1 MSDGHL
7 PPMASWKPF
16 GDQMPG
22 PVRQHPFEKPTLTT
36 MEPQTYNYFV
46 YVGLMVLGLAVLG
59 FLTSII
65 CTVYQSRQA
74 KRRPHQ
80 PLRPRCEREDAK
92 NEHEWVERREHP
104 WLDSIRAQERP
115 FEDDLEPTPRDVTP
129 KEPSPEEPAPPQT
142 VFESIQSRWRN
153 GFWGGSEGRRGVV
166 VDADEACSVGRE
178 LNRGL

>member
-1 MSDGHL
+1 MSDGQL

-16 GDQMPG
+16 GDQMPE
-22 PVRQHPFEKPTLTT
+22 PVHQHSFEKPTLTT
-36 MEPQTYNYFV
+36 MEPQTYNSFV

-92 NEHEWVERREHP
+92 SEHEWVERREHP

-115 FEDDLEPTPRDVTP
+115 FEDDPDLTPRDVTP
-129 KEPSPEEPAPPQT
+129 KEPP
-142 VFESIQSRWRN
+142 
-153 GFWGGSEGRRGVV
+153 
-166 VDADEACSVGRE
+166 RE
-178 LNRGL
+178 

>member
-1 MSDGHL
+1 MLHS
-7 PPMASWKPF
+7 PSASHKIERRDDAIVTSTRAKSPF
-16 GDQMPG
+16 SIFLRE
-22 PVRQHPFEKPTLTT
+22 VEKPTLTT

-129 KEPSPEEPAPPQT
+129 KKPPPEEPAPPQT

-153 GFWGGSEGRRGVV
+153 GFWGGPKAGEVS
-166 VDADEACSVGRE
+166 
-178 LNRGL
+178 